1 MGTIKV
7 QEFNQDDDDIEIDVT
22 CEKPSDFV
30 AGIKKV
36 LKTQIKSDIQKVIN
50 DLKEELKRIDANEE
64 KIRNDKLEREAAE
77 KEMKEAQENSGNIK
91 NQIFEEQKKKEEEL
105 KKKT

>member
-77 KEMKEAQENSGNIK
+77 KEAQENSGDIK